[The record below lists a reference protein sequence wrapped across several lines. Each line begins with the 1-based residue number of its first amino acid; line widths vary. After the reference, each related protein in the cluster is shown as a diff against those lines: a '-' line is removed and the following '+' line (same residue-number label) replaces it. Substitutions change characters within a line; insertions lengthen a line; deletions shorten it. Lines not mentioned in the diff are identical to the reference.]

1 MDDLAKR
8 RFKKSLND
16 IKNSPFVRNL
26 KTQIEENPI
35 IVLVAVAGILTAGA
49 KLVGAWGHAKGS
61 RAYAKQVDYRIGKSR

>member
-1 MDDLAKR
+1 MDDLTKQRIKKR
-8 RFKKSLND
+8 IND
-16 IKNSPFVRNL
+16 IKNSTFVQNL
-26 KTQIEENPI
+26 KKQIEDNPV